1 MRLSPGLHKAAVK
14 YNAGTIIEDN
24 IDFWYDSINDCY
36 SNGMDIEMICTY
48 VEAITDEDT
57 E

>member
-1 MRLSPGLHKAAVK
+1 MRLSPGLHKFAVE
-14 YNAGTIIEDN
+14 YNLSTIIEDN